1 MSLKPA
7 SEYTGDVFD
16 LYEEGTEAEMR
27 VSIKGESIVIKE
39 ENAFDYEIPLSDC
52 ETVTGALRWVEH
64 VRQKTWMTDVMLSRV
79 IGLMIQH
86 NEAR

>member
-27 VSIKGESIVIKE
+27 VSIK
-39 ENAFDYEIPLSDC
+39 
-52 ETVTGALRWVEH
+52 
-64 VRQKTWMTDVMLSRV
+64 TDVMLSRV
-79 IGLMIQH
+79 IELMIQH

>member
-1 MSLKPA
+1 MIEGVLSLKKDAQEAQKRITMDDNAICIHVKP
-7 SEYTGDVFD
+7 
-16 LYEEGTEAEMR
+16 LY
-27 VSIKGESIVIKE
+27 
-39 ENAFDYEIPLSDC
+39 DYYIYLSDC

-64 VRQKTWMTDVMLSRV
+64 ARQKTWMTDVMLSRV